1 MAAKRRAAESATEP
15 ALAPPADPVPAESA
29 GPGDPAAAEVAAAAE
44 AAVANE
50 AEALAAEAGQ
60 PSEPVPEGDRLAALE
75 ALLFASAA
83 PLSPA
88 RLAGLLGVR
97 PSEVGRLVEERNR
110 GYEAAGHGIRVEGV
124 AGGFQLVTRSDL
136 APHVRRLRGYDRE
149 APLSPAA
156 LETLAI
162 VAYRQPI
169 QKAEVEAIRG
179 VQVGPILRTLIER
192 GLLRVAGRAEALGHP
207 LLYGT
212 TQAFL
217 EHFGLRSV
225 KDLPKTEEAPK

>member
-1 MAAKRRAAESATEP
+1 MAAKKRAAAEEAAADSPATAPPPPSATEAAES
-15 ALAPPADPVPAESA
+15 
-29 GPGDPAAAEVAAAAE
+29 AAAAE
-44 AAVANE
+44 AETASE
-50 AEALAAEAGQ
+50 AEALAAEADE
-60 PSEPVPEGDRLAALE
+60 PAAPVPEVDRLAALE

-88 RLAGLLGVR
+88 RLAGLLGIR
-97 PSEVGRLVEERNR
+97 PSEVAKLVEDRNR

-124 AGGFQLVTRSDL
+124 AGGWQLVTRPDL

-179 VQVGPILRTLIER
+179 VQVGPILRMLIER
-192 GLLRVAGRAEALGHP
+192 GLVRVGGRAEAIGHP

-217 EHFGLRSV
+217 EHFGLKSV
-225 KDLPKTEEAPK
+225 RDLPRPEEAPK